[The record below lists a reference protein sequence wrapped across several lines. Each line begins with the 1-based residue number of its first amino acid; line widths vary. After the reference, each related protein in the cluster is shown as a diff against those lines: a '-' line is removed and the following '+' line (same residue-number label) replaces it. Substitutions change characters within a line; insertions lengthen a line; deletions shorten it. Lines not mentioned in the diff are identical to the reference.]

1 MFFYLNLVINMTEY
15 FREYFKVT
23 KLFCILI
30 ISFIQFYLCAQS
42 MKYKGEL

>member
-1 MFFYLNLVINMTEY
+1 MINKTEY

-30 ISFIQFYLCAQS
+30 ISFNSFACMYVQA
-42 MKYKGEL
+42 MKYKGGL